1 MYTEVQC
8 EEDIDNLQHS
18 LDTLSEWS
26 QEWQLSISVKK
37 CCTLDVGIGNKD
49 TFYPHV
55 INENEIEH
63 VDNVRD
69 LGVQMDTKLGLRL
82 MFLKL

>member
-1 MYTEVQC
+1 M
-8 EEDIDNLQHS
+8 
-18 LDTLSEWS
+18 
-26 QEWQLSISVKK
+26 
-37 CCTLDVGIGNKD
+37 GIGNKD

-63 VDNVRD
+63 VDNVWD